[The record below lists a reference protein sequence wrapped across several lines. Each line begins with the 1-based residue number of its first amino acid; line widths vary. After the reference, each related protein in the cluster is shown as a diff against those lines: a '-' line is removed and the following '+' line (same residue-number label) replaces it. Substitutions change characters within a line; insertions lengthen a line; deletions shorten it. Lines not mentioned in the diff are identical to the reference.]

1 VKFFIVTPEAPR
13 STLGNAVTA
22 NRWAEILRELGHEVA
37 VATQWKPG
45 ADEECD
51 VMIGLHA
58 RRSFPSIE
66 RFHRVHPGVP
76 LIVAMTG
83 TDLYG
88 DLPAGNPE
96 AQRSIELATRI
107 VVLQEAGLEGLP
119 EGLRGK
125 VSVIYQSAIAPA
137 NPRPPRQDCLEVC
150 VLSHL
155 RDVKDPLLAANA
167 ARLLPDRSR
176 VRVVHAG
183 RALSS
188 DWEQAA
194 REEER
199 KNPRYEWLGDL
210 PHEEAMYLLSGSRYL
225 VLSSLMEGGAS
236 VIAEAVAC
244 GIPVLCSKIPGNI
257 GMLGADYW
265 GYFSPRGLG
274 ELAEMLGLLE
284 STPSTHEDLRQHILT
299 LQPRFSPTQER
310 TSWRRLLAAL

>member
-1 VKFFIVTPEAPR
+1 
-13 STLGNAVTA
+13 
-22 NRWAEILRELGHEVA
+22 
-37 VATQWKPG
+37 
-45 ADEECD
+45 
-51 VMIGLHA
+51 M
-58 RRSFPSIE
+58 
-66 RFHRVHPGVP
+66 
-76 LIVAMTG
+76 
-83 TDLYG
+83 
-88 DLPAGNPE
+88 
-96 AQRSIELATRI
+96 
-107 VVLQEAGLEGLP
+107 
-119 EGLRGK
+119 
-125 VSVIYQSAIAPA
+125 
-137 NPRPPRQDCLEVC
+137 
-150 VLSHL
+150 SHL

-265 GYFSPRGLG
+265 GYFSPRGQILWIG
-274 ELAEMLGLLE
+274 GDCLLE
-284 STPSTHEDLRQHILT
+284 RLERGRQLALLEHLRAAVLVAAGVH
-299 LQPRFSPTQER
+299 PRGISRAT
-310 TSWRRLLAAL
+310 